1 MKNLASVF
9 KKAAGGAQSIF
20 KKSSDVAQNVFSK
33 ASDVVRS
40 AKENIPQV
48 AERVSQQSQNVAD
61 VLGKVSKISN
71 KIAASPITSSIPIV
85 GQGVAALAGGVSA
98 GAKLG
103 QQTARQVSG
112 LTNPANYKQVRGVG
126 SGLELARD
134 IQRRTA
140 EIADTGRQTQSMFA

>member
-9 KKAAGGAQSIF
+9 KKTAGSAQNVF
-20 KKSSDVAQNVFSK
+20 KKSQDVAQNVFSK

-71 KIAASPITSSIPIV
+71 KIAASPITSSIPII
-85 GQGVAALAGGVSA
+85 GQGVAALAGGVST
-98 GAKLG
+98 GAKLA
-103 QQTARQVSG
+103 QQTAKQVSG
-112 LTNPANYKQVRGVG
+112 LTNPANYKEVRGVR

>member
-9 KKAAGGAQSIF
+9 KKAAGSAQNVF
-20 KKSSDVAQNVFSK
+20 KKSQDVAQNVFSK

-71 KIAASPITSSIPIV
+71 KIAASPITSSIPII
-85 GQGVAALAGGVSA
+85 GQGVAALAGGVST
-98 GAKLG
+98 GAKLA
-103 QQTARQVSG
+103 QQTAKQVSG
-112 LTNPANYKQVRGVG
+112 LTNPANYKEVRGVR

>member
-9 KKAAGGAQSIF
+9 KKAAGGAQNIF

-33 ASDVVRS
+33 ASDVVKS

-98 GAKLG
+98 GAKLA
-103 QQTARQVSG
+103 QQTAKQVSG
-112 LTNPANYKQVRGVG
+112 LTNPANYKPVSGVK